1 VDARRCAACGLTGTG
16 RQDRQD
22 IRLWADR
29 PEHRLPRP
37 WRYTEVCAI
46 RRDVGQSAED
56 DLTLLGIPNI
66 IDEVLR
72 RSDYVVISM
81 GNGGFVPSCAA
92 LLSRPRF
99 RLHHCCG

>member
-1 VDARRCAACGLTGTG
+1 
-16 RQDRQD
+16 
-22 IRLWADR
+22 
-29 PEHRLPRP
+29 
-37 WRYTEVCAI
+37 VCPI

-92 LLSRPRF
+92 LLSWPRF